1 VKAGK
6 KLKITFANTDVMPHN
21 LLIVK
26 PGKADAIMNAAMV
39 MGAKGF
45 ENGFIPDGSDV
56 LHHTKLLDHG
66 KEEVLE
72 ITISDKGDYPYICSF
87 PGHGIIMRGVL
98 KVR

>member
-1 VKAGK
+1 
-6 KLKITFANTDVMPHN
+6 
-21 LLIVK
+21 
-26 PGKADAIMNAAMV
+26 MNAAIV

-45 ENGFIPDGSDV
+45 ENGFIPEGDSI

-72 ITISDKGDYPYICSF
+72 FTIPIAGDYPFICSF

-98 KVR
+98 HVK